1 MSQSSRDQ
9 HQRTL
14 AVWKS
19 SDDSGPPPDLS
30 HQPLQRVVGLDTTPV
45 LRWHRVVAQRLVD
58 AVLDDLR
65 GLPQLAPSCLLGGLA
80 PPAYTNLPSLQPQPS
95 VQKIAYVIGGEVVSR
110 RLPWITSVE
119 GLSRKPHSESPDLFL
134 SSPFNS
140 INFDPAIQSQFSPRY
155 AHFRAFAKTLLGE
168 LWPLR
173 RDPPAEAHLPRKL
186 R

>member
-95 VQKIAYVIGGEVVSR
+95 VRKIAYVIGGEVVSR
-110 RLPWITSVE
+110 LAPMDYLR
-119 GLSRKPHSESPDLFL
+119 GG
-134 SSPFNS
+134 PF
-140 INFDPAIQSQFSPRY
+140 
-155 AHFRAFAKTLLGE
+155 T
-168 LWPLR
+168 
-173 RDPPAEAHLPRKL
+173 
-186 R
+186 